1 MRHSLETIERV
12 KVLRRQGFTLTEII
26 AETGLPKTTI
36 FHHIQNIATSEE
48 FKAKLIAATHAKM
61 MQWAANRRGKSFKT
75 YPHWEPTEWSPHFVN
90 LVAHFMFDG
99 ELNKTA
105 VIYNNRSQALID
117 NVVSLMDELIG
128 TSDYRR
134 YLGKDDVIKV
144 GWFHVEIADFLRG
157 KATELLKYISTAS
170 DDEKIAFLKA
180 FFDDEG
186 NVSFVLEKRR
196 RIVRGYQHSIPILE
210 LVQKLLA
217 DFGIFSRVQ
226 PKFYEICI
234 SRKADIIRFAE
245 IINFSD
251 GLCVNGL
258 RSNSVW
264 KESLEKKEI
273 LNRLI
278 HSYQPEKW

>member
-1 MRHSLETIERV
+1 MRHPLETIE
-12 KVLRRQGFTLTEII
+12 KVRRLRKQGFTLTEII
-26 AETGLPKTTI
+26 AETDLPKTTI
-36 FHHIQNIATSEE
+36 FHHIQNIATSDE

-61 MQWAANRRGKSFKT
+61 MEWAANRRGKSFKL

-99 ELNKTA
+99 ELKKTA
-105 VIYNNRSQALID
+105 VVYNNRSQALID
-117 NVVSLMDELIG
+117 NVISLMDELIG
-128 TSDYRR
+128 TADYKM
-134 YLGKDDVIKV
+134 YIGKDDVIKV
-144 GWFHVEIADFLRG
+144 GWYHVEIANFLQR
-157 KATELLKYISTAS
+157 KAVELLGYISDAP

-186 NVSFVLEKRR
+186 NVYFAGRHK
-196 RIVRGYQHSIPILE
+196 IVRGYQHSIPILE
-210 LVQKLLA
+210 LVQALLA
-217 DFGIFSRVQ
+217 DFGIVSRIQ
-226 PKFYEICI
+226 AKFYEICI
-234 SRKADIIRFAE
+234 SRKADIICFAE

-278 HSYQPEKW
+278 NSYQS